1 MKLQKFDGG
10 LSTRLEPHL
19 INLDQSTVNINIDN
33 AKGSLSPV
41 KSKRSTGLA
50 GSLYMKWYDKGN
62 EWIQSGNRTDFV
74 EFQGFMFTTDGTQ
87 PKKRRNGVTSNLG
100 IAAPLAKP
108 TVTHLSGANPIT
120 GVKVVLK
127 TDVGGLD
134 TFNHNYLLFNV
145 KNGIKSRAYRLVES
159 SLGSNEIKVIVTDS
173 SLDTPA
179 IAVSSGIPRTL
190 YRSIEFNDFL
200 GEIGDSVELYKYLGN
215 EWMRIGTTVDAS
227 VAVVDSTENPNTV
240 GFIPLDK
247 STISP
252 FDGTYQYVYTYYN
265 SLDGSESA
273 PSPLSDELKLDS
285 GQIQLDFVAST
296 DSQVDKIKLYRVG
309 GNVTIFTLVIELDA
323 AIASYTDSVLDTDL
337 LSETLTS
344 ENYNPAPT
352 DLLYLTEAYA
362 MLFGAVDDKLRFTPI
377 GVPDA
382 WPTEY
387 FLQFGSDITGIGVVA
402 AGLLVMTK
410 GETYLVTGSGPFSLS
425 PQPLSGDQG
434 CISQESVQRVGRG
447 MLIWASEDGLCISS
461 GNDVKSITK
470 SDIGDI
476 RFSVKTSTVVG
487 EVYYLHLTD
496 NTTFVWDYRF
506 KPVFKK
512 LNLDVISLY
521 KKEGVL
527 YGTYDDIIYTMLSAA
542 TGTFLSMSYVSPNF
556 VEGSYTELKYYMKF
570 YFRTEGALEIKVLID
585 DAVVL
590 TKALTTKNTHMIK
603 VPQDSQSGYSCSIRV
618 EGTGSVY
625 EIEYEVSRR
634 KNA

>member
-10 LSTRLEPHL
+10 LSTRLDSHL

-41 KSKRSTGLA
+41 KSKVSTGLA
-50 GSLYMKWYDKGN
+50 GSVYMKWYDKGD
-62 EWIQSGNRTDFV
+62 EWIQSDTRTDFV
-74 EFQGFMFTTDGTQ
+74 EFQGFMFTTNGTQ
-87 PKKRRNGVTSNLG
+87 PTKRRNSVTSNLG

-108 TVTHLSGANPIT
+108 TITHLSGANPLT
-120 GVKVVLK
+120 GVEVVLK
-127 TDVGGLD
+127 TDSGGLE
-134 TFNHNYLLFNV
+134 TYNHNYLLFNV
-145 KNGIKSRAYRLVES
+145 KNGIKSRAYRLIES
-159 SLGSNEIKVIVTDS
+159 SLSPTEIKTTVIAS
-173 SLDTPA
+173 SLDAPP
-179 IAVSSGIPRTL
+179 IAVNTGILRTL
-190 YRSIEFNDFL
+190 YRSVEFNNFL
-200 GEIGDSVELYKYLGN
+200 GEIGDSIELYKYLGN
-215 EWMRIGTTVDAS
+215 QWRRMGTTSDAS
-227 VAVVDSTENPNTV
+227 VAILDTTDNSNIV
-240 GFIPLDK
+240 GPIVLDV

-252 FDGTYQYVYTYYN
+252 FNGTYQYVYTYYN
-265 SLDGSESA
+265 SADGSESA

-285 GQIQLDFVAST
+285 GQIELDFVAST

-309 GNVTIFTLVIELDA
+309 GNVATFTLVVELA
-323 AIASYTDSVLDTDL
+323 ASTADYIDSILDTDL

-344 ENYNPAPT
+344 ENYNAAPT
-352 DLLYLTEAYA
+352 DLIYLTEAYA

-387 FLQFGSDITGIGVVA
+387 FLQFDSDITGIGVVA
-402 AGLLVMTK
+402 SGLLVMTL

-434 CISQESVQRVGRG
+434 CISQESVQRVGKG

-496 NTTFVWDYRF
+496 DTTFVWDYRF
-506 KPVFKK
+506 KPIFKK
-512 LNLDVISLY
+512 LDLDVISLY

-527 YGTYDDIIYTMLSAA
+527 YGTYDSLIYTVLA
-542 TGTFLSMSYVSPNF
+542 TSTLLSMSYVSPNF
-556 VEGSYTELKYYMKF
+556 IEGSYTELKYYMKF
-570 YFRTEGALEIKVLID
+570 YFRTEGAIEVKILID
-585 DAVVL
+585 DVVVI
-590 TKALTTKNTHMIK
+590 TKEFTTKNTHMVK

-618 EGTGSVY
+618 AGTGSVY

-634 KNA
+634 KND

>member
-10 LSTRLEPHL
+10 LSTRLDSHL

-41 KSKRSTGLA
+41 KSKVSTGLA
-50 GSLYMKWYDKGN
+50 GSVYMKWYDKGD
-62 EWIQSGNRTDFV
+62 EWIQSDTRTDFV
-74 EFQGFMFTTDGTQ
+74 EFQGFMFTTNGTQ
-87 PKKRRNGVTSNLG
+87 PTKRRNSVTSNLG

-108 TVTHLSGANPIT
+108 TITHLSGANPLT
-120 GVKVVLK
+120 GVEVVLK
-127 TDVGGLD
+127 TDSGGLE
-134 TFNHNYLLFNV
+134 TYNHNYLLFNV
-145 KNGIKSRAYRLVES
+145 KNGIKSRAYRLIES
-159 SLGSNEIKVIVTDS
+159 SLSPTEIKTTVIAS
-173 SLDTPA
+173 SLDAPP
-179 IAVSSGIPRTL
+179 IAVNTGILRTL
-190 YRSIEFNDFL
+190 YRSVEFNNFL
-200 GEIGDSVELYKYLGN
+200 GEIGDSIELYKYLGN
-215 EWMRIGTTVDAS
+215 QWRRMGTTSDAS
-227 VAVVDSTENPNTV
+227 VAILDTTDNSNIV
-240 GFIPLDK
+240 GPIVLDV

-252 FDGTYQYVYTYYN
+252 FNGTYQYVYTYYN
-265 SLDGSESA
+265 SADGAESA

-285 GQIQLDFVAST
+285 GQIELDFVAST

-309 GNVTIFTLVIELDA
+309 GNVATFTLVVELA
-323 AIASYTDSVLDTDL
+323 ASTADYIDSILDTDL

-344 ENYNPAPT
+344 ENYNAAPT
-352 DLLYLTEAYA
+352 DLIYLTEAYA

-387 FLQFGSDITGIGVVA
+387 FLQFDSDITGIGVVA
-402 AGLLVMTK
+402 SGLLVMTL

-434 CISQESVQRVGRG
+434 CISQESVQRVGKG

-496 NTTFVWDYRF
+496 DTTFVWDYRF
-506 KPVFKK
+506 KPIFKK
-512 LNLDVISLY
+512 LDLDVISLY

-527 YGTYDDIIYTMLSAA
+527 YGTYDSLIYTVLA
-542 TGTFLSMSYVSPNF
+542 TSTLLSMSYVSPNF
-556 VEGSYTELKYYMKF
+556 IEGSYTELKYYMKF
-570 YFRTEGALEIKVLID
+570 YFRTEGAIEVKILID
-585 DAVVL
+585 DVVVI
-590 TKALTTKNTHMIK
+590 TKEFTTKNTHMVK

-618 EGTGSVY
+618 AGTGSVY

-634 KNA
+634 KND

>member
-10 LSTRLEPHL
+10 LSTRLDSHL
-19 INLDQSTVNINIDN
+19 INLDQSIVNINIDN

-41 KSKRSTGLA
+41 KSKVSTGLA
-50 GSLYMKWYDKGN
+50 GSVYMKWYDKGD
-62 EWIQSGNRTDFV
+62 EWIQSDTRTDFV
-74 EFQGFMFTTDGTQ
+74 EFQGFMFTTNGTQ
-87 PKKRRNGVTSNLG
+87 PTKRRNSVTSNLG

-108 TVTHLSGANPIT
+108 TITHLSGANPLT
-120 GVKVVLK
+120 GVEVVLK
-127 TDVGGLD
+127 TDSGGLE
-134 TFNHNYLLFNV
+134 TYNHNYLLFNV
-145 KNGIKSRAYRLVES
+145 KNGIKSRAYRLIES
-159 SLGSNEIKVIVTDS
+159 SLSPTEIKTTVIAS
-173 SLDTPA
+173 SLDAPP
-179 IAVSSGIPRTL
+179 IAVNTGILRTL
-190 YRSIEFNDFL
+190 YRSVEFNNFL
-200 GEIGDSVELYKYLGN
+200 GEIGDSIELYKYLGN
-215 EWMRIGTTVDAS
+215 QWRRMGTTSDAS
-227 VAVVDSTENPNTV
+227 VAILDTTDNSNIV
-240 GFIPLDK
+240 GPIVLDV

-252 FDGTYQYVYTYYN
+252 FNGTYQYVYTYYN
-265 SLDGSESA
+265 SADGSESA

-285 GQIQLDFVAST
+285 GQIELDFVAST

-309 GNVTIFTLVIELDA
+309 GNVATFTLVVELA
-323 AIASYTDSVLDTDL
+323 ASTADYIDSILDTDL

-344 ENYNPAPT
+344 ENYNAAPT
-352 DLLYLTEAYA
+352 DLIYLTEAYA

-387 FLQFGSDITGIGVVA
+387 FLQFDSDITGIGVVA
-402 AGLLVMTK
+402 SGLLVMTL

-434 CISQESVQRVGRG
+434 CISQESVQRVGKG

-496 NTTFVWDYRF
+496 DTTFVWDYRF
-506 KPVFKK
+506 KPIFKK
-512 LNLDVISLY
+512 LDLDVISLY

-527 YGTYDDIIYTMLSAA
+527 YGTYDSLIYTVLA
-542 TGTFLSMSYVSPNF
+542 TSTLLSMSYVSPNF
-556 VEGSYTELKYYMKF
+556 IEGSYTELKYYMKF
-570 YFRTEGALEIKVLID
+570 YFRTEGAIEVKILID
-585 DAVVL
+585 DVVVI
-590 TKALTTKNTHMIK
+590 TKEFTTKNTHMVK

-618 EGTGSVY
+618 AGTGSVY

-634 KNA
+634 KND